1 MGTPIDT
8 LKALRLLRRRREW
21 AWTAGDS
28 LMGLVAYVIVGA
40 SFFQDLTGTLAV
52 ISVIP
57 VFVLLALIPAG
68 LIAVTVDT
76 VRLRRLDPAVRAS
89 AAGVLFDAALDGR
102 PPRYR
107 AARLPGWVVL
117 GCLVLAAVAY
127 LPRQVDAVAYLAAAG
142 RRGTFVPASYS
153 QICGKDGCSTVTD
166 GILAE
171 TGQDVTWPGQVTLG
185 RAFTVRAPVWASG
198 PGAELIPSGSVALGR
213 VLLGLFFEVI
223 AAVMTL
229 VALPREAG

>member
-21 AWTAGDS
+21 AWTAGGS
-28 LMGLVAYVIVGA
+28 LMGLVAYVILGA

-107 AARLPGWVVL
+107 LHGCRAGWCSAASCSPRSHTCPGRWTRWPTW
-117 GCLVLAAVAY
+117 
-127 LPRQVDAVAYLAAAG
+127 PRPAAG
-142 RRGTFVPASYS
+142 ARSSPRH
-153 QICGKDGCSTVTD
+153 
-166 GILAE
+166 
-171 TGQDVTWPGQVTLG
+171 
-185 RAFTVRAPVWASG
+185 TVRSAVRTAVPRSLTASWRKLARTS
-198 PGAELIPSGSVALGR
+198 PGLAR
-213 VLLGLFFEVI
+213 
-223 AAVMTL
+223 
-229 VALPREAG
+229 